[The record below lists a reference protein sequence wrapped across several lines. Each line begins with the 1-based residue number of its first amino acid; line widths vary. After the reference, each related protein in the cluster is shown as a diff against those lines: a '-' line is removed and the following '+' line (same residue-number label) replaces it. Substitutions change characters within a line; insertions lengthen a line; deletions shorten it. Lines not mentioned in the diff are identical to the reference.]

1 MKQPEIV
8 ELLVRKD
15 DRIANL
21 EAENHNLRRALES
34 IVDKVDRMLN
44 ACAESQ
50 ARGNIRALEE
60 IKQWIE
66 NCTPRG
72 RNLDS
77 RNS

>member
-21 EAENHNLRRALES
+21 EAENQKLKDA
-34 IVDKVDRMLN
+34 IAN
-44 ACAESQ
+44 ATEV
-50 ARGNIRALEE
+50 
-60 IKQWIE
+60 IE
-66 NCTPRG
+66 NLIGGKRIINLDEAIAFYKSLSTPKG